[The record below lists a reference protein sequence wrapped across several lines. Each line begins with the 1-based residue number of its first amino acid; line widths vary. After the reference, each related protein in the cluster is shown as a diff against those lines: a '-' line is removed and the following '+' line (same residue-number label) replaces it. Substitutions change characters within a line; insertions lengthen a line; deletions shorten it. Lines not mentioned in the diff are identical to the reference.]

1 MASNKRTIY
10 LGLDYSQFSG
20 GVTEINRKM
29 GLLDSEFRL
38 ATQQAKN
45 YGTETDQL
53 GLKTE
58 YLTQKIALQSQKVE
72 EAKKAYD
79 NAMKSNQASQKEI
92 DALDKKLLDERL
104 KLEQLNGQLEQ
115 NKADTDKASGANR
128 SFGDE
133 IRGVASAIGLNVSPA
148 LEKLAKKFDGVSA
161 AVGNAVLG
169 IGAMV
174 GGLLKCTKAAV
185 ESADNLLTLS
195 STTGMTTDE
204 LQKLQYVSKFVDVE
218 FSTLTNDITKLEGNM
233 IKAREGSK
241 DTADAF
247 KKLHVRVKDSR
258 GALRDQN
265 EVFWEVIDALG
276 KVKNET
282 ERDALAMQLFGKS
295 AKELNPLIEAGSKKV
310 RELTEEFD
318 ELGLGMSG
326 ENLEKLDTLN
336 DSWVRLNEVWTN
348 VKNNLGLALLPIL
361 TTLFE
366 AISKIPEPVLRTMV
380 VLAGIIASIVLVVK
394 AIKSMTDT
402 GKAIAGFFKNFDS
415 ASMKTTAII
424 IGVVVAL
431 IALAAII
438 AVIIGKSDELN
449 HSMESIGNMAKNTQ
463 NVVTDAQTSYKKTQ
477 VNYASRNA
485 SGTEFFPGGRTWL
498 GEEGPEIVDL
508 PRGSRIYNA
517 KDSAQMAGSTT
528 NYYNI
533 TIDAK
538 NVQDFNRVVELAQ
551 QQRMGLRRT

>member
-1 MASNKRTIY
+1 MPTNKRTIY

-20 GVTEINRKM
+20 GITDINRKM
-29 GLLDSEFRL
+29 GLLDAEFKL

-58 YLTQKIALQSQKVE
+58 YLTQKIALQNQKVE
-72 EAKKAYD
+72 AAKKAYD
-79 NAMKSNQASQKEI
+79 DAMSSQSASAKEI
-92 DALDKKLLDERL
+92 DTLDQKLLNERL
-104 KLEQLNGQLEQ
+104 KLEQLSGQLEQ
-115 NKADTDKASGANR
+115 NKKDTDKATGANK

-133 IRGVASAIGLNVSPA
+133 IRGVAESIGLNVSPA

-174 GGLLKCTKAAV
+174 GGLLKCTKAA
-185 ESADNLLTLS
+185 ADNADELLTLADK
-195 STTGMTTDE
+195 TGITTDE

-218 FSTLTNDITKLEGNM
+218 FSTLTGEMDKLERSM
-233 IKAREGSK
+233 ISARDGSK
-241 DTADAF
+241 DASEAF
-247 KKLHVRVKDSR
+247 KKLHIRVKDSR
-258 GALRDQN
+258 GALRDQT
-265 EVFWEVIDALG
+265 EVFWEAIDALG

-295 AKELNPLIEAGSKKV
+295 AKELNPLIKAGSEEVNRLK
-310 RELTEEFD
+310 EEFD

-326 ENLEKLDTLN
+326 ENLEKLSTLK
-336 DSWVRLNEVWTN
+336 DSWIRLDEVWTN

-366 AISKIPEPVLRTMV
+366 AISKIPEPVLRTLV
-380 VLAGIIASIVLVVK
+380 VFAGIVASIVLVVK

-402 GKAIAGFFKNFDS
+402 ASTITKFFKGFDT
-415 ASMKTTAII
+415 ASLKTTAII
-424 IGVVVAL
+424 MGVVVAL

-438 AVIIGKSDELN
+438 AVIIGKSSELN
-449 HSMESIGNMAKNTQ
+449 NSMNSISNMTKGVQ
-463 NVVTDAQTSYKKTQ
+463 EQVTGAQDSYRKTQ
-477 VNYASRNA
+477 TAYASRNA
-485 SGTEFFPGGRTWL
+485 SGADYYQGGRTWV
-498 GEEGPEIVDL
+498 GEEGPEIVEL
-508 PRGSRIYNA
+508 PRGSRIIPNKQASQISNA
-517 KDSAQMAGSTT
+517 TN
-528 NYYNI
+528 NYYI

-538 NVQDFNRVVELAQ
+538 NVSDFNRVVDMANQ
-551 QQRMGLRRT
+551 MQMATRRI

>member
-1 MASNKRTIY
+1 MPTNKRTIY

-20 GVTEINRKM
+20 GITDINRKM
-29 GLLDSEFRL
+29 GLLDAEFKL

-58 YLTQKIALQSQKVE
+58 YLTQKIALQNQKVE
-72 EAKKAYD
+72 AAKKAYD
-79 NAMKSNQASQKEI
+79 DAMSSQSASAKEI
-92 DALDKKLLDERL
+92 DALGQKLLNERL
-104 KLEQLNGQLEQ
+104 KLEQLSGQLEQ
-115 NKADTDKASGANR
+115 NKEDTDKATGANK

-133 IRGVASAIGLNVSPA
+133 IRGVAESIGLNVSPA

-174 GGLLKCTKAAV
+174 GGLLKCTKAA
-185 ESADNLLTLS
+185 ADNADELLTLADK
-195 STTGMTTDE
+195 TGMTTDE

-218 FSTLTNDITKLEGNM
+218 FSTLTGEMDKLERSM
-233 IKAREGSK
+233 ISARDGSK
-241 DTADAF
+241 DASEAF
-247 KKLHVRVKDSR
+247 KKLHIRVKDSR
-258 GALRDQN
+258 GALRDQT
-265 EVFWEVIDALG
+265 EVFWEAIDALG

-295 AKELNPLIEAGSKKV
+295 AKELNPLIKAGSEEVNRLK
-310 RELTEEFD
+310 EEFD

-326 ENLEKLDTLN
+326 ENLEKLNTLK
-336 DSWVRLNEVWTN
+336 DSWTRLEEVWTN

-380 VLAGIIASIVLVVK
+380 VFAGIVASIVLVVK

-402 GKAIAGFFKNFDS
+402 ASTITKFFKGFDT
-415 ASMKTTAII
+415 ASLKTTAII
-424 IGVVVAL
+424 MGVVVAL

-438 AVIIGKSDELN
+438 AVIIGKSSELN
-449 HSMESIGNMAKNTQ
+449 NSMNSISNMTKGVQ
-463 NVVTDAQTSYKKTQ
+463 EQVTGAQDSYRKTQ
-477 VNYASRNA
+477 TAYASRNA
-485 SGTEFFPGGRTWL
+485 SGTDYYQGGRTWV
-498 GEEGPEIVDL
+498 GEEGPELVTL
-508 PRGSRIYNA
+508 PRGSKIAPADQVGGRSEVN
-517 KDSAQMAGSTT
+517 
-528 NYYNI
+528 NYYI

-538 NVQDFNRVVELAQ
+538 NVSDFNRVVELAQ
-551 QQRMGLRRT
+551 QQKMATRRV